1 MTILNEGGNIFPG
14 TAEFDQKLIP
24 DMMKQI
30 NKVMKVTGAK
40 ALPIGSGATPTPGKL
55 SGDLD
60 MIVDAGTIINHFKVK
75 DTKNA
80 KIELEKLF
88 QQSGFD
94 TRKTGQIVHVKTTIG
109 DTPQQVDIMVVD
121 NGTTAQKFHVHDLP
135 KGSLYKGVHKQ
146 IMMADLAKEK
156 ITDEHPNGMKWSAY
170 KGLVDRQ
177 TNELIS
183 SDLNQIAKILLN
195 PKAKAAD
202 LGSVESIVKANPESQ
217 AIVDK
222 YEGDPD
228 SAWMKKK
235 IPAPTETLEDK
246 QLRRIKELLPK

>member
-1 MTILNEGGNIFPG
+1 
-14 TAEFDQKLIP
+14 
-24 DMMKQI
+24 
-30 NKVMKVTGAK
+30 
-40 ALPIGSGATPTPGKL
+40 
-55 SGDLD
+55 
-60 MIVDAGTIINHFKVK
+60 
-75 DTKNA
+75 
-80 KIELEKLF
+80 
-88 QQSGFD
+88 
-94 TRKTGQIVHVKTTIG
+94 
-109 DTPQQVDIMVVD
+109 MVVD

-146 IMMADLAKEK
+146 IMMADLAKVK

-195 PKAKAAD
+195 PKAKGAD
-202 LGSVESIVKANPESQ
+202 LGSVESIVKANPEAQ

-222 YEGDPD
+222 YEADPE

-246 QLRRIKELLPK
+246 QLKRIKELLPK

>member
-1 MTILNEGGNIFPG
+1 
-14 TAEFDQKLIP
+14 
-24 DMMKQI
+24 
-30 NKVMKVTGAK
+30 
-40 ALPIGSGATPTPGKL
+40 
-55 SGDLD
+55 
-60 MIVDAGTIINHFKVK
+60 MIVDAGTIIKHFKVA

-88 QQSGFD
+88 QQAGFE
-94 TRKTGQIVHVKTTIG
+94 TRKSGQIVHVKTTIG

-121 NGTTAQKFHVHDLP
+121 NGATAQKFHVHDLP

-146 IMMADLAKEK
+146 IMIADLAKVK
-156 ITDEHPNGMKWSAY
+156 TTDDHPNGMKWSAY
-170 KGLVDRQ
+170 KGLVDRE

-183 SDLNQIAKILLN
+183 SDLNQVAKILLN

-202 LGSVESIVKANPESQ
+202 LGSVESIVKANPEAQ

-222 YEGDPD
+222 YEADPE